1 MNRHPLRLAALTLAL
16 AAGLFAT
23 GCVVVPARGGYYGG
37 APGGAQAE
45 GGYYSG
51 GPVAVA
57 PPPMHAEVI
66 TVAPG
71 PAYIWIGG
79 FWNWVGHR
87 HAWVGGRWEQQRPGH
102 HWVPHQ
108 WHRDGPGW
116 RAAPGHWRRR

>member
-1 MNRHPLRLAALTLAL
+1 MNRTQPRLATLAL
-16 AAGLFAT
+16 ALMAGLLAA
-23 GCVVVPARGGYYGG
+23 GCVLVPARGGYYGG
-37 APGGAQAE
+37 APAD

-57 PPPMHAEVI
+57 PPPVQAEVI

-71 PAYIWIGG
+71 TGYLWIGG

-87 HAWVGGRWEQQRPGH
+87 HVWVGGHWAQHRPGH
-102 HWVPHQ
+102 QWVPHQ

-116 RAAPGHWRRR
+116 RAAPGHWRRH

>member
-1 MNRHPLRLAALTLAL
+1 MIHTQLRLATVAL
-16 AAGLFAT
+16 AAAAGLLAT

-37 APGGAQAE
+37 APAD

-57 PPPMHAEVI
+57 PPPLQTDVI

-79 FWNWVGHR
+79 FWNWVGGR
-87 HAWVGGRWEQQRPGH
+87 HVWVGGHWAPHRPGH

-108 WHRDGPGW
+108 WQREGGGW
-116 RAAPGHWRRR
+116 RAAPGRWQRH